1 MKTNSPY
8 IFLIADDHSIVR
20 NGLAMLIKST
30 FESVILYQ
38 AGTFQEVQTQVAS
51 MKIDFLILDISF
63 PEGNSLALLPSLKL
77 AQPDIKVL
85 IFSSFEEEIYG
96 LRYLKAGADGYLSKL
111 ASPEDI
117 QYALKKWISKGSY
130 ISPKLQEGIYHSVI
144 NGNSGNPLDVLS
156 KREKEVALLLVN
168 GNGNLEISNELEL
181 QPTTVST
188 YKNRIFE
195 KLGINN
201 LPALIQIFDLY
212 NDTIEN

>member
-30 FESVILYQ
+30 FEPVILYQ
-38 AGTFQEVQTQVAS
+38 AGTFQEVQTQVAE

-63 PEGNSLALLPSLKL
+63 PEGNTLALLPSLKL
-77 AQPDIKVL
+77 AQPDMKVL
-85 IFSSFEEEIYG
+85 IFSSFDEEVYG

-117 QYALKKWISKGSY
+117 QYALKTWTTKGSF
-130 ISPKLQEGIYHSVI
+130 ISAKLQEGICNSVI

-156 KREKEVALLLVN
+156 KREKEVAYLLVN

-195 KLGINN
+195 KLGITN
-201 LPALIQIFDLY
+201 LPSLIAIFNLY
-212 NDTIEN
+212 TES

>member
-1 MKTNSPY
+1 M
-8 IFLIADDHSIVR
+8 
-20 NGLAMLIKST
+20 
-30 FESVILYQ
+30 
-38 AGTFQEVQTQVAS
+38 
-51 MKIDFLILDISF
+51 
-63 PEGNSLALLPSLKL
+63 
-77 AQPDIKVL
+77 KVL

-130 ISPKLQEGIYHSVI
+130 ISTKLQEGIFHSVI
-144 NGNSGNPLDVLS
+144 NGNTGNPLDALS
-156 KREKEVALLLVN
+156 NREKEVAYLLVN

-195 KLGINN
+195 KLGITN
-201 LPALIQIFDLY
+201 LPSLIAIFNLY
-212 NDTIEN
+212 DQS

>member
-20 NGLAMLIKST
+20 NGLAIIIKST

-38 AGTFQEVQTQVAS
+38 AGTFQEVQTQVSA

-63 PEGNSLALLPSLKL
+63 PEGNALALLPSLKK
-77 AQPDIKVL
+77 AQPDMKVL

-96 LRYLKAGADGYLSKL
+96 LRYLKAGADGYLSKM

-117 QYALKKWISKGSY
+117 QYALKKWTATGSFISS
-130 ISPKLQEGIYHSVI
+130 KLQRGISHSVI

-156 KREKEVALLLVN
+156 KREKEVAFLLVN

-195 KLGINN
+195 KLGITN
-201 LPALIQIFDLY
+201 LPSLIAIFNLY
-212 NDTIEN
+212 DQS

>member
-38 AGTFQEVQTQVAS
+38 AGTFQEIQTQVAS

-63 PEGNSLALLPSLKL
+63 PEGNPLALLPSLKL
-77 AQPDIKVL
+77 AQPDMKVM

-111 ASPEDI
+111 TSPEDI
-117 QYALKKWISKGSY
+117 QFALKTWVSKGSF
-130 ISPKLQEGIYHSVI
+130 ISAKLQQGIFHSVI
-144 NGNSGNPLDVLS
+144 NGNTGNPLDGLS
-156 KREKEVALLLVN
+156 KREKEVAYLLVN

-195 KLGINN
+195 KLGITN
-201 LPALIQIFDLY
+201 LPSLIAIFNLY
-212 NDTIEN
+212 DQS